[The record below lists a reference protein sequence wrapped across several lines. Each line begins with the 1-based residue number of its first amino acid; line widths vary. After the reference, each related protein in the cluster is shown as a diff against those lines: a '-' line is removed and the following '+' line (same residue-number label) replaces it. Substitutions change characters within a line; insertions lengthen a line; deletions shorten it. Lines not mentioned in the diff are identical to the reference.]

1 MTRWSSSPIRTAA
14 DVAAFEAEMPL
25 EERLTERSVYDVFD
39 GGSRRAPD
47 RVALTMLM
55 TGADDEQP
63 RRVTYAQLA
72 GLVRRAA
79 NAFHTLA
86 GPRPGVAYLLPNLVE
101 THAVLWGAQT
111 SGYAVPLNFLL
122 QPAHLA
128 DLVRAADARVLVALG
143 PHPVLD
149 IWEKA
154 QAVRDLVPGL
164 ELVAVNPPGVDA
176 TAGAHDLAGLLA
188 AQPDDRLVL
197 GEPGRDDEVAA
208 YLHTGGT
215 TGDPKLV
222 TLTHRSQLVAGMG
235 GAVLGDMNP
244 GDVLSAT
251 LPLFHAGGTVF
262 CALSPLMAGA
272 ELLIM
277 SPAALR
283 NPTVVANF
291 WRLCARH
298 GVTMAGAVPTGL
310 AAVIDVPVGDADL
323 SKLRI
328 GFTGASSIPGDVIDR
343 FEAMAGVRLSQVYG
357 MTESSGLLAIDPV
370 AGPGARASVGVPLPF
385 LDLRVLRQGA
395 DGPGEECEPG
405 EIGLIVATGPPVSPG
420 YRNRAHDEGT
430 LHDGTLD
437 TGDLGYR
444 DQDGNLFIAGRSKDL
459 IIRSGHNIDPLMIED
474 AMSAHPAVTMAAAVG
489 EPDGYAGEIPVV
501 YVSLRPDPPVST
513 EELHEHA
520 RRTIAER
527 PAWPRQIHVVD
538 AIPLTSVGKIFK
550 PDLRCDAARR
560 VVEAL
565 LAERLGAAPDV
576 VVRTGGPRGLRVE
589 VTLRHGSSGEDEAET
604 HRLLAPFLFETVV
617 HAPAPDDVREGTG
630 SARPRLSDSRPGPSA
645 ASPSATWRSAG
656 PCRIRAPRTV
666 SPGPVCR

>member
-1 MTRWSSSPIRTAA
+1 MTRWSNRPIRTAA
-14 DVAAFEAEMPL
+14 DVATFETEMPL
-25 EERLTERSVYDVFD
+25 DVRLTERSVYDVFD

-47 RVALTMLM
+47 DVALTMLLV
-55 TGADDEQP
+55 GAEDEQP

-72 GLVRRAA
+72 RLVRQAA

-122 QPAHLA
+122 QPTHLA
-128 DLVRAADARVLVALG
+128 DLVRAADVRVLVALG
-143 PHPVLD
+143 PHPQLD

-154 QAVRDLVPGL
+154 TAVRDHVPGL
-164 ELVAVNPPGVDA
+164 ELVAVNLPGTDRA
-176 TAGAHDLAGLLA
+176 TQALDFAALLA
-188 AQPDDRLVL
+188 AQPDDRLVF
-197 GEPGRDDEVAA
+197 GEPGRDDELAA

-222 TLTHRSQLVAGMG
+222 TLTHRSQLVAAMG
-235 GAVLGDMNP
+235 GALLGDMNP

-283 NPTVVANF
+283 NPTVVTNF

-310 AAVIDVPVGDADL
+310 AAVIDVPVSHADL

-328 GFTGASSIPGDVIDR
+328 GFTGASSIPGSVVDR
-343 FEAMAGVRLSQVYG
+343 FEAMAEVRLSQVYG

-370 AGPGARASVGVPLPF
+370 AGPGARGSVGVALPF
-385 LDLRVLRQGA
+385 LDVKVMRQDV
-395 DGPGEECEPG
+395 DGWGEECEPG
-405 EIGLIVATGPPVSPG
+405 EIGLIVATGASVSPG
-420 YRNRAHDEGT
+420 YRNRAHDGGT
-430 LHDGTLD
+430 LRDGTLD

-444 DQDGNLFIAGRSKDL
+444 DQDGNLYIAGRAKDL

-474 AMSAHPAVTMAAAVG
+474 AMSTHPAVTVAAAVG

-501 YVSLRPDPPVST
+501 YVSLLAGSKVST
-513 EELHEHA
+513 EELHDHA

-527 PAWPRQIHVVD
+527 PAWPRQIYVLD

-550 PDLRCDAARR
+550 PDLRRDATHR
-560 VVEAL
+560 VVERL
-565 LAERLGAAPDV
+565 LTEGLRAAPHV
-576 VVRTGGPRGLRVE
+576 VVHTGGPKGLRVE
-589 VTLRHGSSGEDEAET
+589 VTLREGSSYEDQAEAR
-604 HRLLAPFLFETVV
+604 RLLEPFLFETVIHLPDPAGAS
-617 HAPAPDDVREGTG
+617 HAPLPD
-630 SARPRLSDSRPGPSA
+630 
-645 ASPSATWRSAG
+645 
-656 PCRIRAPRTV
+656 RTD
-666 SPGPVCR
+666 